1 MVREDIALWPLSDLL
16 LNSPMRSWYRTARR
30 DVRGRIDQTNER
42 NEGPPSSPTDA
53 SGSPIIAPRSD
64 QCFYDGRLTTVAREK
79 FDSYYLGDKPGIT
92 HANSGTCLDLLRH
105 IEPIKRHINELR
117 CLARITRLACKRQTI
132 CRVEPIPVG
141 GTHT

>member
-16 LNSPMRSWYRTARR
+16 SNSPCDLGIVPLAGTLEDGS
-30 DVRGRIDQTNER
+30 GQINER

-53 SGSPIIAPRSD
+53 SGSPIIAPQSD
-64 QCFYDGRLTTVAREK
+64 QCFYDGRLTAVAREK
-79 FDSYYLGDKPGIT
+79 FDSYYLGEKPGIT

-117 CLARITRLACKRQTI
+117 CLARITRLACERQTI